1 MLHCKDMFANNN
13 KRAAKQINSKRQW
26 TMYLFRKTVQGLRE
40 EVSELLPHMKGMENV
55 GVAPGEPLG
64 WDLAPLHLVYL
75 LVHPA
80 TLTPHL
86 QVAPDYY

>member
-1 MLHCKDMFANNN
+1 MVNDSELCIYF
-13 KRAAKQINSKRQW
+13 AKQSLW
-26 TMYLFRKTVQGLRE
+26 E

-64 WDLAPLHLVYL
+64 RDLAPLHLVYL

-80 TLTPHL
+80 PLAPHL
-86 QVAPDYY
+86 HRSHVIISKIENLQFQKL